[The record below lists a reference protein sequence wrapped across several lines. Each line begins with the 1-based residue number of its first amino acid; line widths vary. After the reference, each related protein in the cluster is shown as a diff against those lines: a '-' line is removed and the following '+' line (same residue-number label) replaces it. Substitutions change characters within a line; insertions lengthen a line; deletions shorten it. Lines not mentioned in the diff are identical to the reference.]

1 MTVRREAR
9 CQCGALGALCEGE
22 PVRASVCHCLDCQ
35 RRSGS
40 AFAAQARFPADK
52 VTITGEARVWTR
64 RNESGSR
71 VDFSFCPTCGSGVF
85 YRLNSQPDLIAV
97 PIGGFA
103 DTTLPPPDYSVFE
116 TRKHPW
122 VAIVGDVI
130 DHLD

>member
-9 CQCGALGALCEGE
+9 CQCGALSALCEGE
-22 PVRASVCHCLDCQ
+22 PVRVSVCHCRDCQ

-64 RNESGSR
+64 HTESGSHA
-71 VDFSFCPTCGSGVF
+71 DFSLCPTCGSGVF
-85 YRLNSQPDLIAV
+85 YRLSSEPDLIAV

-103 DTTLPPPDYSVFE
+103 DAALPTPDYSVFE
-116 TRKHPW
+116 HRKHPW
-122 VAIVGDVI
+122 VVIVGDGI